1 VVQREPVTE
10 IRSRS
15 FVLAERNIDTDQ
27 IIPARFLTT
36 TERGALAD
44 ACFHDW
50 RFDDAG
56 NRTGHRLNVVD
67 TATHAILLTGDN
79 FGCGSSREHA
89 PWALRDF
96 GVRAVITTRAGDIFR
111 ANAAIN
117 GLVVAEIDAESHAA
131 LLEREGEDVVVSLA
145 DMSVTS
151 VNVRA
156 GFTLEPFARICLIE
170 GHDALGF
177 ILAREDAITRF
188 EAARAA

>member
-1 VVQREPVTE
+1 MQREPITE

-15 FVLAERNIDTDQ
+15 FALHEHNIDTDQ

-50 RFDDAG
+50 RFDEAG
-56 NRTGHRLNVVD
+56 RLNDHPLNAVG
-67 TATHAILLTGDN
+67 TATHAVLIAGDN

-96 GVRAVITTRAGDIFR
+96 GVRAVITTRAGDIFK
-111 ANAAIN
+111 ANAANN
-117 GLVVAEIDAESHAA
+117 GLIVAEIDADAHAA
-131 LLEREGEDVVVSLA
+131 LLERTGEEVTVSLA

-151 VNVRA
+151 GNVRA
-156 GFTLEPFARICLIE
+156 GFSLEPFARTCLIE

-177 ILAREDAITRF
+177 LLAREDAITRF
-188 EAARAA
+188 EQARAA

>member
-1 VVQREPVTE
+1 VVQREPITE

-15 FVLAERNIDTDQ
+15 FALPGHNIDTDQ

-56 NRTGHRLNVVD
+56 KPNDHPLNSVD
-67 TATHAILLTGDN
+67 TTTHSILVAGEN

-96 GVRAVITTRAGDIFR
+96 GVQAVITPRAGDIFK
-111 ANAAIN
+111 ANAANN
-117 GLVVAEIDAESHAA
+117 GLIVAEIDADSHAA
-131 LLEREGEDVVVSLA
+131 LLEREGEEIFVSLA
-145 DMSVTS
+145 DMSVMS
-151 VNVRA
+151 GNVRA
-156 GFTLEPFARICLIE
+156 SFALEPFARTCLIE

-188 EAARAA
+188 EEARAA